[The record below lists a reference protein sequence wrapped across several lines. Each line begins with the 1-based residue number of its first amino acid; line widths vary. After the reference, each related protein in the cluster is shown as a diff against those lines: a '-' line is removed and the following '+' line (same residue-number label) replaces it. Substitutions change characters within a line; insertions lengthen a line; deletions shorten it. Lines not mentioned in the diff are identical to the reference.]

1 MSLQKVISPHSFQKM
16 FTEPSLC
23 AKPFLGFEDT
33 ALRGKKKTLME
44 LWSPEIFKY
53 GWPLYNGMA
62 QVLTPTQSKILVQ
75 PEFPKPNY

>member
-33 ALRGKKKTLME
+33 ALRGEKKNPHGTLITRDIQIR
-44 LWSPEIFKY
+44 LTFVQWHSPGADSYTVEN
-53 GWPLYNGMA
+53 PCA
-62 QVLTPTQSKILVQ
+62 A
-75 PEFPKPNY
+75 